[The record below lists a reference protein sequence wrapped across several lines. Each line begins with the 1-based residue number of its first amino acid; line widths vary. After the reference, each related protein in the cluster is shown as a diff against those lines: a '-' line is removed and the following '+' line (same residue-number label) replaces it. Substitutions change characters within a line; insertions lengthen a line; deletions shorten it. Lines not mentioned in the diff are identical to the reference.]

1 MSAVS
6 IKNFIVFLL
15 NVNTSTNDLMRFL
28 QFGSLKIDFVL
39 EVVTARPMSLKGN
52 SSAGATSMSEEI
64 SNERVKLK
72 RAYESPAADDGM
84 RVLVDRLWPRGVKKT
99 EAAIDHWMKEL
110 APSTELRKW
119 FGHDP
124 ARWEEFR
131 RRYAAEIHEHRD
143 DLDRLRGLIR
153 EGTVTLVY
161 SAHDEAHN
169 DAVVLREI
177 LLTHR

>member
-39 EVVTARPMSLKGN
+39 EVATARPMSLKGN

-84 RVLVDRLWPRGVKKT
+84 RVLVDRLWPRGVK
-99 EAAIDHWMKEL
+99 
-110 APSTELRKW
+110 
-119 FGHDP
+119 
-124 ARWEEFR
+124 
-131 RRYAAEIHEHRD
+131 
-143 DLDRLRGLIR
+143 
-153 EGTVTLVY
+153 
-161 SAHDEAHN
+161 
-169 DAVVLREI
+169 
-177 LLTHR
+177 

>member
-1 MSAVS
+1 
-6 IKNFIVFLL
+6 
-15 NVNTSTNDLMRFL
+15 
-28 QFGSLKIDFVL
+28 
-39 EVVTARPMSLKGN
+39 
-52 SSAGATSMSEEI
+52 MSEKI
-64 SNERVKLK
+64 FHERVKLK
-72 RAYESPAADDGM
+72 RAYESPTADDGT

-99 EAAIDHWMKEL
+99 EAAIDRWMKQL

-131 RRYAAEIHEHRD
+131 RRYAAEIYEHRD
-143 DLDRLRGLIR
+143 ELDRLRDLIR
-153 EGTVTLVY
+153 EGAVTLVY

-177 LLTHR
+177 LLRHR